1 MIVIRRWRRVNLGL
15 CQAWPDSFWPA
26 MKIGTEVCNAMN
38 MILKLGAV
46 ALTGGMAI
54 TATGYGR
61 LGASTHMTCV
71 AARVATSANSAAPI
85 HSLTQNAEDQMPRI
99 NVEEAKKLVAEG
111 KAVIIDVRGS
121 DSYKASHIKGALDV
135 PMKKL
140 EAGDFKDLPKDKRII
155 AYCS

>member
-1 MIVIRRWRRVNLGL
+1 MIVIRRRRRVNLGL
-15 CQAWPDSFWPA
+15 CQAWQGSFWPTI
-26 MKIGTEVCNAMN
+26 KTGTEVCNYMN

-46 ALTGGMAI
+46 ALTGGMVI

-85 HSLTQNAEDQMPRI
+85 HSLPQNAEDKMPRI
-99 NVEEAKKLVAEG
+99 SVEEARKLVAEG

-121 DSYKASHIKGALDV
+121 DSFKESHIKGALDI

-140 EAGDFKDLPKDKRII
+140 EAGDFKGLPKDKRII
-155 AYCS
+155 AYCT